1 MTSRK
6 FICAVCGYVYE
17 GETPPEKCPVCCA
30 QSSRFVEQQA
40 ESSPSPVISPD
51 THPEEVQPDTRP
63 KADQM
68 DTVPEAEVKKPLEKT
83 VTELLHRRSETD
95 TQTNR
100 QADDEGKLKNQ

>member
-17 GETPPEKCPVCCA
+17 GETPPAKCPVCSA
-30 QSSRFVEQQA
+30 QLKWLVEQQA
-40 ESSPSPVISPD
+40 ESSPSPVIAPD
-51 THPEEVQPDTRP
+51 THPEEVQP
-63 KADQM
+63 

-95 TQTNR
+95 AQTNR